1 MLTGWRPLYGFG
13 VSVVRRFQEERALQT
28 AGSLSYTTLLSL
40 VPLLTVALAI
50 ATAFPV
56 FGQALEALQGFIVHN
71 FLPDARAVKPV
82 MDAINAFASNA
93 ARLTAIGLIGFM
105 VTAVM
110 LMLTIDNALRRIFR
124 VQRERSVLHRA
135 VVYWAV
141 ITLGPLLIGVSLS
154 LSSIAVGASLG
165 ALKLGELEGEVLSV
179 LPFVFTCVALGLLY
193 AIVPFRHVELR
204 HAVLGAVLAGI
215 AFEFAK
221 RGFAFYLSRVPTYRL
236 IYGAFA
242 TVPIFLVWL
251 YVSWVVVLAGAV
263 FTAMLPGWHLRHA
276 GARAAGSVFAEALS
290 VLSMLE
296 QAQEKG
302 RVPPLRHLARQAR
315 LLPYECERI
324 LERAAELGWAARAEG
339 EGWVLARDPET
350 VKVEDV
356 FRAFVY
362 DAAASGVSQA
372 DFGLSLRE
380 FARRNRPA

>member
-56 FGQALEALQGFIVHN
+56 FGQALEALRGFIVHN

-276 GARAAGSVFAEALS
+276 GARAAGSVFAEALA

-302 RVPPLRHLARQAR
+302 HVPPLRHLARQAR